1 MNLYLRL
8 LWTFL
13 MARFRTRL
21 GAMDRASTRFRT
33 SLFDLDI
40 FRHMNNGR
48 YFTLQDL
55 GRVDLM
61 LRNGTFAIM
70 KAQGWYPV
78 VVAESLSFRRSLE
91 LFDAF
96 EVESQV
102 IGWNER
108 HFVIEHAFVRAGE
121 VVAAGYVTARF
132 LRKSGGTVGVD
143 EVLAAMGLAQPS
155 PPLPARVLT
164 WLEAQNDIT
173 SAISAANPSASFDTV
188 TRERA

>member
-8 LWTFL
+8 LWTL
-13 MARFRTRL
+13 LAARWRAKL
-21 GAMDRASTRFRT
+21 GPLDRCRTRFRT
-33 SLFDLDI
+33 SLGDLDI

-61 LRNGTFAIM
+61 MRNGTLKVM

-78 VVAESLSFRRSLE
+78 VVAESLNFRRSLE

-96 EVESQV
+96 EIETQV

-108 HFVIEHAFVRAGE
+108 HIVIAHQFVRDGE
-121 VVAAGYVTARF
+121 GVAAGYVTARF
-132 LRKSGGTVGVD
+132 LRKRGGTVPVP
-143 EVLAAMGLAQPS
+143 EVLAALGINSPS
-155 PPLPARVLT
+155 PELPERVLT
-164 WLEAQNDIT
+164 WLKTQN
-173 SAISAANPSASFDTV
+173 AIGGAV
-188 TRERA
+188 TRGVAA

>member
-8 LWTFL
+8 LWTL
-13 MARFRTRL
+13 LAARFGARL
-21 GAMDRASTRFRT
+21 GLLDRCRTRFRT

-61 LRNGTFAIM
+61 IRNGTLKVM
-70 KAQGWYPV
+70 KARGWYPV

-96 EVESQV
+96 EIESQV
-102 IGWNER
+102 IGWTER
-108 HFVIEHAFVRAGE
+108 HFVIEHVFTRRGE
-121 VVAAGYVTARF
+121 QVAAGYVTARF
-132 LRKSGGTVGVD
+132 LRKAGGTVPVA
-143 EVLAAMGLAQPS
+143 EVLDALDLRQES
-155 PPLPARVLT
+155 PPMPERVLT
-164 WLEAQNDIT
+164 WLEAQNAIT
-173 SAISAANPSASFDTV
+173 AAIPRQLSA
-188 TRERA
+188 